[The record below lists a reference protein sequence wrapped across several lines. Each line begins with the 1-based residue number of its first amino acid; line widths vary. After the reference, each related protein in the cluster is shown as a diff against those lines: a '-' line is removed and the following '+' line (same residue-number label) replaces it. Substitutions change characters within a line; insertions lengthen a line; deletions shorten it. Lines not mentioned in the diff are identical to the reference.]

1 MGRAILA
8 TGPLLINLKLY
19 SYSNTSEATKWYKI
33 YCMKKLCCLLFAACI
48 FSVAAAQKYRVDSM
62 RLLLGK
68 ELVDSN
74 IVKFKWQ
81 LADAISLYN
90 ADSALLLSQQAYSKA
105 LEIGYLE
112 GQSRS
117 LGIIAN
123 VFIKIGNYP
132 QALDYYLR
140 KLKIEEQRS
149 FPRNLASVN
158 INLAI
163 VYVYQEQY
171 QNALSYYYVA
181 DSIIRA
187 NNLQDIK
194 YHIAL
199 NLGDVYDRLSQSDSA
214 FMYFSRSLNLALAL
228 GEKDL
233 IGASMVGLGHSY
245 FKMGDTALAKK
256 NYKEALINL
265 EAATDEDLMCEA
277 ALGLAKLYDK
287 VGMQDSAQYFAN
299 FSLYL
304 ATKDGFQSRQL
315 DAVNFLTA
323 HYKQARFTDSAYRY
337 LQLAQV
343 LKDSISSKDR
353 IRQSQILSSNENIRQ
368 LEITES
374 KRRVAEERSKQLQL
388 LFIGI
393 FIPGLFL
400 ITLFLSRI
408 KINVRVIKSAGII
421 SLLILF
427 EYLTILLHP
436 RVQEIAHHIPIVELL
451 IFVCIAALLLPAHH
465 RLEHWLIARLT
476 RQVQGENR
484 IQLKIEKLKLKKP
497 S

>member
-1 MGRAILA
+1 MTKKISCLIFTTILF
-8 TGPLLINLKLY
+8 
-19 SYSNTSEATKWYKI
+19 
-33 YCMKKLCCLLFAACI
+33 FA
-48 FSVAAAQKYRVDSM
+48 SHAQKYKADSL
-62 RLLLGK
+62 RLLLQK
-68 ELVDSN
+68 EIVDTN
-74 IVKFKWQ
+74 IVKYKWL

-90 ADSALLLSQQAYSKA
+90 TDSALFLSQQAYSEA
-105 LEIGYLE
+105 SEIKYLE

-123 VFIKIGNYP
+123 AFIKIGNYP

-140 KLKIEEQRS
+140 KLRIEEQRNH
-149 FPRNLASVN
+149 PRNLASVN
-158 INLAI
+158 LNLAI

-171 QNALSYYYVA
+171 QNALTYYYVA
-181 DSIIRA
+181 DSIIRV

-199 NLGDVYDRLSQSDSA
+199 NLGDVYDRLNQSDSA
-214 FMYFSRSLNLALAL
+214 FMYFNRSLNIAQALK
-228 GEKDL
+228 EKDL

-245 FKMGDTALAKK
+245 FKLGDTAQAKN
-256 NYKEALINL
+256 NYMQALVNL
-265 EAATDEDLMCEA
+265 EAAADEDLMCEA
-277 ALGLAKLYDK
+277 ALGLAKLYQQLGK
-287 VGMQDSAQYFAN
+287 PDSVEHYAN

-304 ATKDGFQSRQL
+304 AIKDGFQSRQL
-315 DAVNFLTA
+315 DAVKFLSM
-323 HYKQARFTDSAYRY
+323 HYQQQNSIDSAYRY
-337 LQLAQV
+337 LQLAQA
-343 LKDSISSKDR
+343 LKDSISSKER

-368 LEITES
+368 LEIIET
-374 KRRVAEERSKQLQL
+374 KKKAAAERSKQLQL

-451 IFVCIAALLLPAHH
+451 IFVCIAALLIPAHH
-465 RLEHWLIARLT
+465 RVEHWLISRLT
-476 RQVQGENR
+476 RQRKDFGVILQP
-484 IQLKIEKLKLKKP
+484 KIVKMKIKKP